1 MNTRKKTPFFYVK
14 YIIALLAVINLIAL
28 FLFEYRL
35 PFFSSKTSEPAVSS
49 SNTDFS
55 ADIPVSI
62 DSSLHISVP
71 EDPLYYDGTSDLSLL
86 ADTIVVDDTGME
98 QPDYTI
104 ATEISAGASA
114 REKVITY
121 SISGTNGS
129 TISAERTMLLSDNY
143 IGPSIEL
150 FGNVPVV
157 SPESIDELTDILA
170 SSGLI
175 QALDGF
181 GNDIT
186 SNITA
191 FVKSTDS
198 SSDTAV
204 VTLTVINSVGDSVS
218 IDVTVPTAQHGP
230 MIKLN
235 TNRVTLSVGDNF
247 SIYDYI
253 ESALAEDGTNLS
265 GRISVEGTVDTST
278 AGEYTLEFFCS
289 DTDGNVSPHETLTVI
304 VE

>member
-35 PFFSSKTSEPAVSS
+35 PFFSSKASEPAASS
-49 SNTDFS
+49 SATDFS
-55 ADIPVSI
+55 ADIPASL
-62 DSSLHISVP
+62 DGSLHISVP
-71 EDPLYYDGTSDLSLL
+71 EDPLYYDGTSDLPLL
-86 ADTIVVDDTGME
+86 ADAVVIDDAGME

-104 ATEISAGASA
+104 SAEISAGASA
-114 REKVITY
+114 WEKIITY
-121 SISGTNGS
+121 SINGADGS
-129 TISAERTMLLSDNY
+129 TVSAERAMILPDNY
-143 IGPSIEL
+143 TGPTIEL
-150 FGNVPVV
+150 FGSMPVV

-170 SSGLI
+170 SAGLI

-186 SNITA
+186 SDITV

-198 SSDTAV
+198 STDTAV
-204 VTLTVINSVGDSVS
+204 VTLTVINSVSDSVS

-230 MIKLN
+230 TVKLN
-235 TNRVTLSVGDNF
+235 TNRVTLSVGDDF
-247 SIYDYI
+247 SIYSYI
-253 ESALAEDGTNLS
+253 ESALAEDGTDLS

-289 DTDGNVSPHETLTVI
+289 DTDGNVSPREALTVI